1 MGSNGWSELAVI
13 AFHVW
18 RRCVDTPLRHYNVCM
33 KANMGLSSEDL
44 AGLTMV
50 YGKDSLP
57 EAPLTAASLAGGS
70 LPVRTASLRPA
81 IISLRPVTGE
91 SVSARDE
98 LYLKTDVAAATLD
111 SSQSVLAFVEK
122 TIQVLPGSGQQK
134 GAFARTPLDDN
145 LCRLKGLFADLQ
157 RPAVSNAVGAY
168 EDFKE
173 TAAKTVDFLSA
184 DCRRHVTE
192 TAGTASSMQTGLSPA
207 ELETVQNFNHL
218 RQVMTTVFKL
228 PLEDGEIYLD
238 AQVQPSASLDD
249 AERGGMNRV
258 FSTISYSG
266 TNRPFYM
273 RYMPYYLL
281 SMRAP
286 LFIHALSR
294 PRQLSATTTRP
305 GPLKL
310 PDKIAVRYGVP
321 NGVQMTYHSVSRY
334 GLSNQTD
341 REVGGPPMRFYYSYS
356 DNGVTKVLSFD
367 KKEHFYV
374 QLVNRPPLQL
384 PPGMAGNTEPLT
396 ATYVMYERARQ
407 AYVYQTASKRL
418 SLTQQQHQNILLFN
432 ADSVNLD
439 DPNSPV
445 HFSYASDG
453 SLDSVMNRIF
463 NDNAVRVVSSKS
475 SIVELIPK
483 GYKDKMQLMGELAEI
498 IKPAFQREQ
507 DRIEAI
513 RMEMFRNFAQGKVD
527 KAVIEDTCRKEAV
540 ASFRKLVSERRM
552 QVPVQA
558 GRQLIGQAVA
568 TINDL
573 FDEMYAEKSDDFAR
587 VAAARHFYASRTEPF
602 FSAFKDSMAKSN
614 GFLNLGR
621 AMEDITAEDRRTF
634 DALVL
639 RVAEQMEAPGA
650 FRDQLKAAYWGGVT
664 QYLVDLNYGPEGIV
678 REGDYV
684 GRDALPRIGREFE
697 AHLEKKA
704 PELLADPVQVANRLR
719 STFAY
724 FQYNVSPYYSL
735 PWPNLYRNNDL
746 LRSSG
751 QPNAVRDQK
760 TIKPRENPV
769 EITMTLDNRPVRMMG
784 SKPREVSRHR
794 TSVPTVGN
802 RQRSVPEPSMA

>member
-1 MGSNGWSELAVI
+1 
-13 AFHVW
+13 
-18 RRCVDTPLRHYNVCM
+18 M
-33 KANMGLSSEDL
+33 KANMGLASEDL

-50 YGKDSLP
+50 YSKEPLA
-57 EAPLTAASLAGGS
+57 EAPLSAVALAGGS

-81 IISLRPVTGE
+81 IVSLRPVTGDPL
-91 SVSARDE
+91 SPRDE
-98 LYLKTDVAAATLD
+98 LYLKTDVAVAVLD

-122 TIQVLPGSGQQK
+122 TIQGLPVSNQQK
-134 GAFARTPLDDN
+134 DAFARTLLDDN

-157 RPAVSNAVGAY
+157 RPAVSNAVGDQ
-168 EDFKE
+168 EFKA
-173 TAAKTVDFLSA
+173 TAARTVDLLSV
-184 DCRRHVTE
+184 DCRRYVAE
-192 TAGTASSMQTGLSPA
+192 AAGSASTMQAGLSPA
-207 ELETVQNFNHL
+207 EMETVQNFNHL
-218 RQVMTTVFKL
+218 RRVMETVFDL
-228 PLEDGEIYLD
+228 PLEHGEIYLD

-249 AERGGMNRV
+249 AEHGGMNRV

-273 RYMPYYLL
+273 RYMPYYVL

-310 PDKIAVRYGVP
+310 PEKIAARYGVP
-321 NGVQMTYHSVSRY
+321 NGVQVNYHSVSRY

-341 REVGGPPMRFYYSYS
+341 RETGGPPMRFYYSYS
-356 DNGVTKVLSFD
+356 ENGVTKVLSLD
-367 KKEHFYV
+367 KKEHFYI
-374 QLVNRPPLQL
+374 QLVNRPPLKL
-384 PPGMAGNTEPLT
+384 PPDTAGNAEPMT
-396 ATYVMYERARQ
+396 ATYVMYDRARQ
-407 AYVYQTASKRL
+407 AYVYEAGRQRL
-418 SLTQQQHQNILLFN
+418 SLTQQQHQKILQFN

-483 GYKDKMQLMGELAEI
+483 GYKDKMQLMGELTGL
-498 IKPAFQREQ
+498 IKPSFQKEQ
-507 DRIEAI
+507 DRIEAM
-513 RMEMFRNFAQGKVD
+513 RTQMFRDFAQGKMD

-540 ASFRKLVSERRM
+540 ASFRKLIAERRM
-552 QVPVQA
+552 QVPLQA

-573 FDEMYAEKSDDFAR
+573 FDEMYAKKSDDFAR
-587 VAAARHFYASRTEPF
+587 VTAARHLYAGRTEPF
-602 FSAFKDSMAKSN
+602 YSAFKESMARSN

-621 AMEDITAEDRRTF
+621 AMEDISTDDRRTF

-639 RVAEQMEAPGA
+639 RAAEQMEGPGT

-684 GRDALPRIGREFE
+684 GRDSLPRNGREFE

-751 QPNAVRDQK
+751 QSNAVRDQK
-760 TIKPRENPV
+760 TIKPRESPV
-769 EITMTLDNRPVRMMG
+769 EITMTLDNRSVRMMG
-784 SKPREVSRHR
+784 SKPREVSQHR
-794 TSVPTVGN
+794 TSAASVGN
-802 RQRSVPEPSMA
+802 RQRSIPEPSMA